1 MRGRRLALLMMSFAQ
16 RERKEKA
23 GVTAGPD
30 QSETGFDKYLI
41 D

>member
-1 MRGRRLALLMMSFAQ
+1 MCGRRLAPLMMSFTQ

-23 GVTAGPD
+23 GVTAGPH
-30 QSETGFDKYLI
+30 QSKTVFDKYLI